1 MPKTRLYKADRE
13 AICRA
18 IIEHKFSPIE
28 AALLVE
34 ENALANEAREIA
46 YDKHLKVIE
55 TLPNGAFPTKISVR
69 VTVEGEHYAL
79 YFGGRIGGPD
89 AVRRRVFEAH
99 EYSPILQ
106 MTDDAP
112 FGARVKDW
120 AQRGVGTKAERE
132 LLTRRTD
139 ATLSRFS
146 TFDALIEAWPEA
158 NKFIAER
165 WRTRPAY
172 VAALPAVV
180 MSELS
185 SALDL
190 PPDDDESTSAAP
202 QSAAFK
208 HAGV

>member
-1 MPKTRLYKADRE
+1 MPKTRLYKADRD

-46 YDKHLKVIE
+46 YDKHLKAIE
-55 TLPNGAFPTKISVR
+55 ALPNGAFPTKMSVN
-69 VTVEGEHYAL
+69 VTVEGQRYAL
-79 YFGGRIGGPD
+79 YFGGHAWGPN
-89 AVRRRVFEAH
+89 AVQRRVFEAH
-99 EYSPILQ
+99 NYSPILQ
-106 MTDDAP
+106 LTDDDP

-120 AQRGVGTKAERE
+120 AQRGVATKAERE
-132 LLTRRTD
+132 LLDRRTG

-158 NKFIAER
+158 NKFITER
-165 WRTRPAY
+165 CRQRPTY
-172 VAALPAVV
+172 VAGLPAVV

-190 PPDDDESTSAAP
+190 PPDDALSEAVAA
-202 QSAAFK
+202 
-208 HAGV
+208 